1 MIDELFSIVLPIFNE
16 EQAIKDTVEQIQA
29 SLKNSGLNFEIIAV
43 NDGSTDKSG
52 EILQSL
58 SGLKVINHKINTGY
72 GSALKTGIKNAR
84 GEWIVITDVDG
95 TYPIEDISRLAAETA
110 DFDMVVG
117 ARQGL
122 VAKDPAAR
130 HLAKKLLN
138 NFASFLAGQKITDIN
153 SGLRLFK
160 KSIVLDYWNLFPDR
174 FSFTST
180 LTMVCF
186 TNGYQVKYLPINYYK
201 RVGQSSIRPKNF
213 VEFVR
218 LVTKL
223 ALYFRP
229 FKVFAWISLF
239 IFALSLLIGF
249 YSALII
255 GKLADVITIV
265 LVMTALQT
273 FFFGVLAEIV
283 IKTRK

>member
-1 MIDELFSIVLPIFNE
+1 
-16 EQAIKDTVEQIQA
+16 
-29 SLKNSGLNFEIIAV
+29 
-43 NDGSTDKSG
+43 
-52 EILQSL
+52 
-58 SGLKVINHKINTGY
+58 
-72 GSALKTGIKNAR
+72 
-84 GEWIVITDVDG
+84 
-95 TYPIEDISRLAAETA
+95 
-110 DFDMVVG
+110 
-117 ARQGL
+117 
-122 VAKDPAAR
+122 
-130 HLAKKLLN
+130 
-138 NFASFLAGQKITDIN
+138 
-153 SGLRLFK
+153 
-160 KSIVLDYWNLFPDR
+160 
-174 FSFTST
+174 
-180 LTMVCF
+180 MVCF